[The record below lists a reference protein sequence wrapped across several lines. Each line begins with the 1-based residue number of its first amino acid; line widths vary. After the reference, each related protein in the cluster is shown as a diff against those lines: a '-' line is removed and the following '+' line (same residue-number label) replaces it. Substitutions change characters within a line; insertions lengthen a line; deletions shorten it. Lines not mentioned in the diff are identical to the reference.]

1 MTSRWSELSAAR
13 SIERGRPDL
22 VLAFPVLDRGPGS
35 RERDVFVLDVLG
47 ENLSGV
53 EVLDDL
59 AADHR
64 GEHEYANRRVRS
76 VDDLMRTV
84 LAPRKADDVTL
95 LQHLLTFGRAQRR
108 PAPEHD
114 HPFLVQ
120 VVRVVGPEP
129 AARLDL
135 GHRRA
140 DQLAADVLADERA
153 LRAPALAV
161 PRPVPLV
168 AVEVE
173 SLHPVDVSLR
183 SRDIPCSHT
192 RATLRKDDKTH
203 LSGGFRQ

>member
-64 GEHEYANRRVRS
+64 GEHEYADGRVRS
-76 VDDLMRTV
+76 VDDLMRTL
-84 LAPRKADDVTL
+84 LAAREADNVTL
-95 LQHLLTFGRAQRR
+95 LQHLLAFVRAQRR
-108 PAPEHD
+108 LPAEHH

-120 VVRVVGPEP
+120 VVRVVRPELV
-129 AARLDL
+129 ARLDL

-140 DQLAADVLADERA
+140 D
-153 LRAPALAV
+153 
-161 PRPVPLV
+161 
-168 AVEVE
+168 
-173 SLHPVDVSLR
+173 
-183 SRDIPCSHT
+183 
-192 RATLRKDDKTH
+192 
-203 LSGGFRQ
+203 

>member
-13 SIERGRPDL
+13 SIERGRPEL

-64 GEHEYANRRVRS
+64 GEHEDANRRVRS

-108 PAPEHD
+108 PA
-114 HPFLVQ
+114 
-120 VVRVVGPEP
+120 
-129 AARLDL
+129 
-135 GHRRA
+135 
-140 DQLAADVLADERA
+140 DERA

-168 AVEVE
+168 GVEVE

-183 SRDIPCSHT
+183 LKVFIRW
-192 RATLRKDDKTH
+192 TLACAQGT
-203 LSGGFRQ
+203 

>member
-95 LQHLLTFGRAQRR
+95 FQHLLTFGRAQRR
-108 PAPEHD
+108 LAAEHD
-114 HPFLVQ
+114 HPLLVQ
-120 VVRVVGPEP
+120 VVRVVRPELVAGP
-129 AARLDL
+129 DL
-135 GHRRA
+135 GYGRA
-140 DQLAADVLADERA
+140 DELTADALADKRA
-153 LRAPALAV
+153 LAAPALAV
-161 PRPVPLV
+161 PRRVPLV

-173 SLHPVDVSLR
+173 ALHS
-183 SRDIPCSHT
+183 
-192 RATLRKDDKTH
+192 A
-203 LSGGFRQ
+203 